1 MSTIGIRLY
10 DMFRKHLPLEDH
22 KAREFVDAIEAMAET
37 KQADKHE
44 HIEQMVQKDIK
55 SLKDYMSKEFEFMD
69 KKFATKDDLA
79 ALRTEL
85 TRTIYLT
92 SLGQLLA
99 IVASVVSIIMIL
111 KK

>member
-1 MSTIGIRLY
+1 MGTVSAGSTAPTEEKPRDTIF
-10 DMFRKHLPLEDH
+10 M
-22 KAREFVDAIEAMAET
+22 T
-37 KQADKHE
+37 
-44 HIEQMVQKDIK
+44 
-55 SLKDYMSKEFEFMD
+55 KEFEFMD

-79 ALRTEL
+79 SLRSEL